1 MASKSTKLMRQ
12 LVGNSD
18 VKIYNDKLV
27 DGSRS
32 YKVVGWGLTDY
43 QVAAQIF
50 KNDGYDATVTVKR
63 SFCGRTLKYILQ
75 PRLLV
80 SRSYVNG

>member
-50 KNDGYDATVTVKR
+50 KNDGYDATVTVNR
-63 SFCGRTLKYILQ
+63 SYNGRAQKYILQ

>member
-50 KNDGYDATVTVKR
+50 KNDGYNATVTVQ
-63 SFCGRTLKYILQ
+63 RTFKHVIGKYALQ
-75 PRLLV
+75 PRLIV